1 MATYPIINKETGEQK
16 EIVLSIHEWPKWCE
30 DNSDWIRDWSDP
42 STCPRPAEVVNGEIN
57 LWQEILDG
65 MKF

>member
-16 EIVLSIHEWPKWCE
+16 ELVLSVHEWTKWCD
-30 DNSDWIRDWSDP
+30 DNLNGHEIGQIHPLHLWQQML
-42 STCPRPAEVVNGEIN
+42 VNGEIN
-57 LWQEILDG
+57 WSQKILDG

>member
-42 STCPRPAEVVNGEIN
+42 LPALWQQKLVNGEIN